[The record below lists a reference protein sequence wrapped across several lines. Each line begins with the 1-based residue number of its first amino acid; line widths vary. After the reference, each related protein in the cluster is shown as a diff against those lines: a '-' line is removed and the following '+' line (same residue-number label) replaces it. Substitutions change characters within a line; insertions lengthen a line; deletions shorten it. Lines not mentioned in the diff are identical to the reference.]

1 MLVAAQAD
9 VHVPMV
15 VVAGRAGPRAALL
28 VQRPVEGTRLADLDP
43 KRSPTRSCDG
53 SGRMSTPC
61 ARRVVHGDLDA
72 DHVIVVG
79 EQPWIVAFD
88 DAAISG
94 DPHDHA
100 VDTAAAA
107 GIDCGAGGG
116 PARG

>member
-1 MLVAAQAD
+1 
-9 VHVPMV
+9 
-15 VVAGRAGPRAALL
+15 
-28 VQRPVEGTRLADLDP
+28 
-43 KRSPTRSCDG
+43 
-53 SGRMSTPC
+53 MSTPWD

-100 VDTAAAA
+100 ADTAQLLASTAALVGDERA
-107 GIDCGAGGG
+107 VEL
-116 PARG
+116 RSR